1 MAGRTVGQHTQ
12 QRNMSIHPVKKP
24 IILIGGG
31 GHCLAAIDVIE
42 LDGQYEIRGIL
53 DLPEKVG
60 STIQDYPV
68 IGTDEDIEELVKECR
83 DFHITVGQIKSSA
96 IRERIFKR
104 VKKAG
109 GRLPVIISPLAY
121 VSPNAQVGEGS
132 IVMHQAM
139 VNAGATVGNVSIVNS
154 KALIEHEA
162 TIGDFCHISTGAVI
176 NGQAHIGDRC
186 FIGSNAVVSNNVRIT
201 ENTLVAAGAQVLKN
215 ISIPG
220 TYGINPLRKIR

>member
-1 MAGRTVGQHTQ
+1 
-12 QRNMSIHPVKKP
+12 MSIQPVKKS

-42 LDGQYEIRGIL
+42 LDGQYDIRGIL

-68 IGTDEDIEELVKECR
+68 IGTDEDIEELVKECS
-83 DFHITVGQIKSSA
+83 DFHITVGQIKSSV
-96 IRERIFKR
+96 IRERIFNR
-104 VKKAG
+104 VKEAG

-132 IVMHQAM
+132 IVMHQAL
-139 VNAGATVGNVSIVNS
+139 VNAGATIGNVGIINS

-162 TIGDFCHISTGAVI
+162 TIGDFCHISTGAVV
-176 NGQAHIGDRC
+176 NGQAHIGDCC
-186 FIGSNAVVSNNVRIT
+186 FIGSNAVVSNNIEIV
-201 ENTLVAAGAQVLKN
+201 ENTIVGAGSQVLK
-215 ISIPG
+215 SITAPG
-220 TYGINPLRKIR
+220 IYSSDLLKKIR